1 MPSRSRIISSLLDN
15 DLYKITMMQAV
26 ANNYPNIGAVYA
38 FINRGNTL
46 FPENFSSTLRDQ
58 IQMMGELRLS
68 PDEEGFLRKSCGH
81 FLKPTF
87 FDLLRGYRFDP
98 SQVSVNQ
105 NGGSLTVLIEGPWY
119 ETILWEVPLLALI
132 SELYFEI
139 TGQQTDTEWKDR
151 ARAKG
156 KALKEAEARFADFGT
171 RRRYSHAIQEDIVQ
185 TLKASARSIKEG
197 GVFAGTS
204 NVHFAKLFGLTPI
217 GTVAH
222 EWFMAHA
229 AMFGYRWATGK
240 SLQVW
245 ADEFEGQLGIALS
258 DTFTTEE
265 FLRHFNTYFAKLFDG
280 VRQDSGDPF
289 EILEMFIAH
298 YQSLRINPLHKTII
312 FSDGLN
318 VPLVLK
324 LVEACRDRILCSF
337 GIGTNLTNDVGT
349 EPLNMVIKLSHII
362 LPDGTRI
369 PTIKLSDGPG
379 KFTGESDEIKAAI
392 HQLRLSIRPP

>member
-1 MPSRSRIISSLLDN
+1 
-15 DLYKITMMQAV
+15 MMHAV
-26 ANNYPNIGAVYA
+26 ANNYPNIGAIYA
-38 FINRGNTL
+38 FINRGNTS
-46 FPENFSSTLRDQ
+46 FPENFSSALQDQ

-68 PDEEGFLRKSCGH
+68 PDEEEFLRKNCGH

-98 SQVSVNQ
+98 SQISVDQ
-105 NGGSLTVLIEGPWY
+105 DRGGLTVLIEGPWY
-119 ETILWEVPLLALI
+119 QAILWEVPLLALI

-139 TGQQTDTEWKDR
+139 TGQQTDMEWKDR

-156 KALKEAEARFADFGT
+156 KALREAEARFADFGT
-171 RRRYSHAIQEDIVQ
+171 RRRYSYAIQKDIVQ
-185 TLKASARSIKEG
+185 TLKVSARSIKED
-197 GVFAGTS
+197 GVFVGTS

-229 AMFGYRWATGK
+229 AMFGYRWATAK

-265 FLRHFNTYFAKLFDG
+265 FFRHFNTYYAKLFDG
-280 VRQDSGDPF
+280 VRQDSGNPF
-289 EILEMFIAH
+289 EILEMIIAH
-298 YQSLRINPLHKTII
+298 YQSLRINPLHKTIV

-337 GIGTNLTNDVGT
+337 GIGTNLTNDVGI
-349 EPLNMVIKLSHII
+349 EPLNMVIKLSRII
-362 LPDGTRI
+362 LPDGIRI
-369 PTIKLSDGPG
+369 PVIKLSDDPG
-379 KFTGESDEIKAAI
+379 KFTGEPDEIKAAI
-392 HQLRLSIRPP
+392 HQLRLPIQLP